1 MSGVEKEPGAVPGKE
16 GGGKFARMFAA
27 LVSDSHDNLPMIAR
41 AVQVCRRRKAEVL
54 FHAGDFVAP
63 FAAKAWVTFAGPI
76 FAVFGNNDGER
87 AGLRQVLPD
96 LRKGPRL
103 FRVGGR
109 KVLVSHR
116 EEDVGEASAAR
127 ADLIVVGHTHRPKVE
142 PRGEAVL
149 VNPGEVGA
157 WLTGQASLALVEL
170 DTLAVELVDL

>member
-1 MSGVEKEPGAVPGKE
+1 MGAPVDQGRQGKE
-16 GGGKFARMFAA
+16 GRGKFGKMLAG
-27 LVSDSHDNLPMIAR
+27 LVCDSHDNLPMIAR
-41 AVQVCRRRKAEVL
+41 AVEVCRRRKAEVL
-54 FHAGDFVAP
+54 FHAGDFIAP

-96 LRKGPRL
+96 LKKGPRL
-103 FRVGGR
+103 FRVGWR

-116 EEDVGEASAAR
+116 EEDLREEMVAR
-127 ADLIVVGHTHRPKVE
+127 ADLLVVGHTHRRKVE
-142 PRGEAVL
+142 ARGAAVL